1 MTRRDPNGRAY
12 TSSERGPPDRAR
24 IGSLCATIHS
34 GSQVKRMR
42 MGEAA
47 DVAAGTASGNTGGVH
62 GACSSHSAFSFRF
75 LRSFLPCSLLV
86 LFFAPPWRLM
96 MIGLRLFKPLT

>member
-62 GACSSHSAFSFRF
+62 GACSSHSAFSF
-75 LRSFLPCSLLV
+75 PTH
-86 LFFAPPWRLM
+86 PPWNELKRSDLS
-96 MIGLRLFKPLT
+96 LFGEKTVCKRGDGSDHH